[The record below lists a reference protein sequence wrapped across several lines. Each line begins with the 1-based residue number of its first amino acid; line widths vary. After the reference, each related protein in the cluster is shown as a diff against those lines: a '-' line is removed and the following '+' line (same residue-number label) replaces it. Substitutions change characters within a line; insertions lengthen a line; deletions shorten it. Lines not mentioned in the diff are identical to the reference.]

1 MHYYQ
6 FNIKTYIA
14 STAHLTNG
22 EDLAY
27 RRLIDHYYDTELPI
41 PTALPLLCRRLRLDL
56 PDVESV
62 LNEFFIECEDG
73 WRHSYIDNEIKA
85 YKTFIARQKANGSK
99 GGRASN
105 ANANP
110 PLTQTEPTAKPT
122 SNNKPI
128 TNNHKPINKDKSA
141 PLCVAVSVLVET
153 GFDEQTAEEFIAHK
167 TKIKAPLT
175 ARAWADHLTESAKA
189 GWTPKAAAEKVMAK
203 NWKCFEAKYVANEPK
218 QGAFT
223 PAITTP
229 SREAIDP
236 IMAMAIQESARTFKP
251 VTEIYKSMKNKAL
264 GVAA

>member
-1 MHYYQ
+1 M
-6 FNIKTYIA
+6 IRD
-14 STAHLTNG
+14 TAHLDDHQLATYMRMIWAYYQTEKPFENNM
-22 EDLAY
+22 EDLAFAM
-27 RRLIDHYYDTELPI
+27 RSDEKTIRLLLRHYFK
-41 PTALPLLCRRLRLDL
+41 LDGE
-56 PDVESV
+56 V
-62 LNEFFIECEDG
+62 
-73 WRHSYIDNEIKA
+73 WRHGRCDKVIAEYHSKSEKA
-85 YKTFIARQKANGSK
+85 AQSAKTRWTKATAKQTDSE
-99 GGRASN
+99 SN
-105 ANANP
+105 ADALTNDANAPKND
-110 PLTQTEPTAKPT
+110 A
-122 SNNKPI
+122 NHKPI
-128 TNNHKPINKDKSA
+128 TNNHKPIKKDKSA